1 VQLLCRAHSVYELTR
16 DNIRL
21 YMHCS
26 NITATAAAAAAAIL
40 HIHVGD
46 QQENVGRQGHENM
59 AHGIEIL
66 TAADYFSLGSRTAA
80 YLTIAP
86 YVASFAPHR
95 AALTDHVA
103 AVKLQHWD
111 SEVRALAAKALGA
124 LAPLDLH
131 RAATELLPT
140 VLQQILSPDLL
151 KRHGACLAAGEL
163 LLAIANSS
171 SSSDSSSAG
180 DAPLLTSET
189 TSAVLEAIP
198 ALEKARLYRGRG
210 GEVMRTA
217 ACKLAQCIAA
227 ALPLTAKAR
236 ARLLD
241 TADECLKH
249 PSEEVQSAAA
259 GAAQALLR
267 SAFRGPA
274 IVSQRTDA
282 SVSSLIFKH

>member
-1 VQLLCRAHSVYELTR
+1 
-16 DNIRL
+16 
-21 YMHCS
+21 
-26 NITATAAAAAAAIL
+26 
-40 HIHVGD
+40 
-46 QQENVGRQGHENM
+46 M

-124 LAPLDLH
+124 LAPLDLR
-131 RAATELLPT
+131 RAATELLPA

-163 LLAIANSS
+163 LLAITTNSSSS
-171 SSSDSSSAG
+171 SSSDSTSSTG

-249 PSEEVQSAAA
+249 PSDEVQSAAA
-259 GAAQALLR
+259 GATQALLR

-282 SVSSLIFKH
+282 PVSAVISAIIF

>member
-1 VQLLCRAHSVYELTR
+1 
-16 DNIRL
+16 
-21 YMHCS
+21 MHCS
-26 NITATAAAAAAAIL
+26 NISATAAAAAIL

-124 LAPLDLH
+124 LASLDLH

>member
-1 VQLLCRAHSVYELTR
+1 
-16 DNIRL
+16 
-21 YMHCS
+21 MP
-26 NITATAAAAAAAIL
+26 
-40 HIHVGD
+40 
-46 QQENVGRQGHENM
+46 QENVGRQGHENM

-86 YVASFAPHR
+86 YVASFTPHR

-171 SSSDSSSAG
+171 CTNSSSGSSDSSSTG

-274 IVSQRTDA
+274 IVSQRTGT
-282 SVSSLIFKH
+282 SVSTLHSKHVFLSSVQAAIAVSSRDGC